1 MRLSEL
7 CVGTVITLAL
17 STGVAAA
24 QAALDEDTQPAEP
37 AAEPAAPAADAG
49 DGVEDP
55 ARAISYGVALRL
67 RSVFAPAGMV
77 ELFVERAAGGVS
89 NIGYGIE
96 FIRRRGDVEIQFG
109 IEHENIS
116 PAEGVWI
123 AKGDNVA
130 AGDEADYIL
139 GPDDAPDK
147 LGWYTFEFTFL
158 NHSEINKHVSFRY
171 GGGAGLGVIS
181 GGLYRYNIIC
191 VGATNASPEPGCVP
205 GAPTNKGGAGLFS
218 GQQTYE
224 QYDLPPVFPVVNAII
239 GVQIKPVDKLVINI
253 EGGIRTFPFFGI
265 STGYFF

>member
-89 NIGYGIE
+89 NFGYGIE

-109 IEHENIS
+109 IEHEKIT
-116 PAEGVWI
+116 PAAGVWI

-139 GPDDAPDK
+139 DPDDAPDA

-181 GGLYRYNIIC
+181 GGLYRYNVIC
-191 VGATNASPEPGCVP
+191 NGATNSSPEPGCVP
-205 GAPTNKGGAGLFS
+205 VTKGGTGLLS
-218 GQQTYE
+218 TPSYE
-224 QYDLPPVFPVVNAII
+224 KYDLPPVFPVVNAII

>member
-1 MRLSEL
+1 MRLSQL
-7 CVGTVITLAL
+7 CVGTIGTLFTLAL
-17 STGVAAA
+17 ATGAASA

-37 AAEPAAPAADAG
+37 AAPGADAG

-116 PAEGVWI
+116 PAAGVWI

-139 GPDDAPDK
+139 DPDDARDK

-181 GGLYRYNIIC
+181 GGLYRYNVIC
-191 VGATNASPEPGCVP
+191 NGATNSSPEPGCVP
-205 GAPTNKGGAGLFS
+205 GIKGGTALS
-218 GQQTYE
+218 ASSDE
-224 QYDLPPVFPVVNAII
+224 KYDLPPVFPVVNAII